1 MAIQGITIVALTFGL
16 ASLLYYF
23 LANNG
28 RQEQSY
34 GYNNSGGPN
43 GPDIGM
49 PPNYFTAVN
58 SSSNKKEEILLFN
71 IYESK
76 SVLFSSE
83 QQNQYRKRRSKR
95 IPFKDVCTICF
106 QSVSDQDKML
116 SCGHCF
122 HEKCIQDW
130 RTQGPM
136 ESCNT
141 CPTCREKYQ
150 SI

>member
-49 PPNYFTAVN
+49 SPNYFTAVDP
-58 SSSNKKEEILLFN
+58 SSNN
-71 IYESK
+71 
-76 SVLFSSE
+76 E

-95 IPFKDVCTICF
+95 VPFKDVCTICF

-136 ESCNT
+136 ESRNT

>member
-49 PPNYFTAVN
+49 SPNYFTAVN
-58 SSSNKKEEILLFN
+58 PSSNKYYF
-71 IYESK
+71 
-76 SVLFSSE
+76 
-83 QQNQYRKRRSKR
+83 
-95 IPFKDVCTICF
+95 
-106 QSVSDQDKML
+106 
-116 SCGHCF
+116 
-122 HEKCIQDW
+122 
-130 RTQGPM
+130 
-136 ESCNT
+136 
-141 CPTCREKYQ
+141 YQ
-150 SI
+150 LI